1 VIDNTSDL
9 YFILGGKGFVGSA
22 FARFCQNTGKN
33 HVVIDRQNYDSYVG
47 KSCDVLIN
55 ASGNSSK
62 ILATKDPLGDFDAT
76 VRNTKKTLV
85 DFKSKKYVLVSSC
98 DVYPD
103 CSSPDTTKEDMTI
116 DVSKQSPYGFHK
128 YLAEECVRNGSS
140 DWLIVRLGGMV
151 GPGLKKNPIFDI
163 LNGGPLWLDPQS
175 QLQYMKTDDV
185 AKITFMLMQKN
196 LKQEIFN
203 VCGKGLVQ
211 LDDILKNFAIKVNP
225 GSPLV
230 KYDIN
235 IDKISKI
242 ADVPN
247 SMDAVM
253 SFIQEKK
260 EMNLD

>member
-1 VIDNTSDL
+1 VTYDTDNL

-22 FARFCQNTGKN
+22 FARFCQNTGTK
-33 HVVIDRQNYDSYVG
+33 HVVIDRQNYNDHVG

-55 ASGNSSK
+55 ASGSSSK
-62 ILATKDPLGDFDAT
+62 VLATKDPLQDFDAT
-76 VRNTKKTLV
+76 VRNTRKSLV
-85 DFKSKKYVLVSSC
+85 DFKFKKYVLISSC

-103 CSSPDTTKEDMTI
+103 CSSPVTTKEDLEI

-128 YLAEECVRNGSS
+128 YLAEECVRHGTS

-163 LNGGPLWLDPQS
+163 LNGGPLWLDPKS
-175 QLQYMKTDDV
+175 QLQYMRTDDV
-185 AKITFMLMQKN
+185 SKITSMLIQRN

-203 VCGKGLVQ
+203 VCGKGLVK
-211 LDDILKNFAIKVNP
+211 LEDILKNHKVNVNP
-225 GSPLV
+225 GSPQV

-242 ADVPN
+242 T
-247 SMDAVM
+247 VM
-253 SFIQEKK
+253 PDSVNTVMNFIQEIRG
-260 EMNLD
+260 

>member
-1 VIDNTSDL
+1 MIDNTSNL

-22 FARFCQNTGKN
+22 FVRFCQSTGID
-33 HVVIDRQNYDSYVG
+33 HVIIDRQNYDTHVG

-55 ASGNSSK
+55 ASGGSSK
-62 ILATKDPLGDFDAT
+62 VLASKDPLNDFDAS
-76 VRNTKKTLV
+76 VRNTRKTLV
-85 DFKSKKYVLVSSC
+85 DFKFKKYVMISSC

-103 CSSPDTTKEDMTI
+103 CSSPVTTKEDVEI
-116 DVSKQSPYGFHK
+116 DISKQSPYGFHK
-128 YLAEECVRNGSS
+128 YLAEQCVRNASS

-163 LNGGPLWLDPQS
+163 LHGGPLWLDPKS

-185 AKITFMLMQKN
+185 AKITFMLLQKGF
-196 LKQEIFN
+196 KKEIFN

-211 LDDILKNFAIKVNP
+211 LEDVMKDYKINVNP

-235 IDKISKI
+235 IDKVSKLT
-242 ADVPN
+242 DVPV
-247 SMDAVM
+247 SLDAVM
-253 SFIQEKK
+253 NFIQEQKK
-260 EMNLD
+260 

>member
-1 VIDNTSDL
+1 MIDNTSNL

-22 FARFCQNTGKN
+22 FVRFCQSTGKDY
-33 HVVIDRQNYDSYVG
+33 VVIDRQNYDSYVG

-55 ASGNSSK
+55 ASGNSNK
-62 ILATKDPLGDFDAT
+62 ILATKDPLNDFDAT
-76 VRNTKKTLV
+76 VRNTRKTLI
-85 DFKSKKYVLVSSC
+85 DFKFKKYIMISSC

-103 CSSPDTTKEDMTI
+103 CSSPVTTKEDMPI

-128 YLAEECVRNGSS
+128 YLAEECVRHGTP

-151 GPGLKKNPIFDI
+151 GLGLKKNPIFDI
-163 LNGGPLWLDPQS
+163 LHGGPLWLDPKS

-185 AKITFMLMQKN
+185 VKITFMLIQKGF
-196 LKQEIFN
+196 KKEIFN

-211 LDDILKNFAIKVNP
+211 LEDIMKNYKINVNQ

-235 IDKISKI
+235 IDKVSKLTDIPISI
-242 ADVPN
+242 
-247 SMDAVM
+247 DAVM
-253 SFIQEKK
+253 SFIQENK
-260 EMNLD
+260 ESNLK